1 MSARDVYHDVVKTA
15 LIKDGWNV
23 TADPLTLKFSTRYK
37 LQINLAAEA
46 LVAAEKDNQFIA
58 VEVKSFLSPSSVSE
72 FHGALGQFI
81 NYRIIALRLKQPDR
95 VLYLAVPLFTYEEF
109 FPEEVVRISIE
120 ENAVKLMVFDPDLQ
134 EVVQW
139 IS

>member
-1 MSARDVYHDVVKTA
+1 MSARDIYHDVVRSA
-15 LIKDGWNV
+15 LVKDGWNI

-37 LQINLAAEA
+37 LQIDLAAEA

-58 VEVKSFLSPSSVSE
+58 VEIKSFLSPSNVSE

-81 NYRIIALRLKQPDR
+81 NYRIALRLKQPDR
-95 VLYLAVPLFTYEEF
+95 VLYLAVPLFAYEEF
-109 FPEEVVRISIE
+109 FSEEVVSISIA
-120 ENAVKLMVFDPDLQ
+120 ENSVKLLVYDPDLK

-139 IS
+139 IG

>member
-15 LIKDGWNV
+15 LIKDGWKV

-37 LQINLAAEA
+37 LQIDLAAEA

-58 VEVKSFLSPSSVSE
+58 VEVKSFLAPSTISE
-72 FHGALGQFI
+72 FHAALGQFI
-81 NYRIIALRLKQPDR
+81 NYRIALRLKQPKR

-109 FPEEVVRISIE
+109 FPEEFVRISVA
-120 ENAVKLMVFDPDLQ
+120 ENTVKLLIFDPDLQ

>member
-1 MSARDVYHDVVKTA
+1 VKTA
-15 LIKDGWNV
+15 LIKDGWKV

-37 LQINLAAEA
+37 LQIDLAAEA

-58 VEVKSFLSPSSVSE
+58 VEVKSFLAPSTVSE
-72 FHGALGQFI
+72 FHAALGQFI
-81 NYRIIALRLKQPDR
+81 NYRIALRLKQPER
-95 VLYLAVPLFTYEEF
+95 VLYLAVPLFTHEEF
-109 FPEEVVRISIE
+109 FPEEVVRISIV
-120 ENAVKLMVFDPDLQ
+120 ENAVKLLIFDPDFQ

>member
-1 MSARDVYHDVVKTA
+1 MSARDAYHDVVRSA
-15 LIKDGWNV
+15 LLKDGWRI

-37 LQINLAAEA
+37 LQIDLAAEA

-58 VEVKSFLSPSSVSE
+58 VEIKSFLAPSNVSE
-72 FHGALGQFI
+72 FHAALGQFI
-81 NYRIIALRLKQPDR
+81 NYRIALRLRQPER
-95 VLYLAVPLFTYEEF
+95 MLFLAVPLFTYEEF
-109 FPEEVVRISIE
+109 FPEEVVRISVE
-120 ENAVKLMVFDPDLQ
+120 ENAIKLMIFDPDLE

>member
-15 LIKDGWNV
+15 LIKDGWKI

-37 LQINLAAEA
+37 LQIDLAAEA

-58 VEVKSFLSPSSVSE
+58 VEVKSFLAPSTISE
-72 FHGALGQFI
+72 FHAALGQFI
-81 NYRIIALRLKQPDR
+81 NYRIALRLKQPER

-109 FPEEVVRISIE
+109 FPEEVVRISIA
-120 ENAVKLMVFDPDLQ
+120 ENTVKLLIFDPDLQ